1 MNVLNGLSVRK
12 KLAYSFTTLLSI
24 TVVQGLIAMLFIF
37 LLEHSAEKV
46 ELDLMPQAD
55 AAMEIQLSAT
65 RAHLLFEEIIAG
77 DETESIDEVWAL
89 VDEAEWYA
97 QAILDGGKNEKGHFL
112 PTSLPDVRANTEKVV
127 QQIRQFRETAKL
139 RYQNRGEES
148 GAGTAADEEFDQSF
162 EGFSELAKEVAVII
176 HREIGEAV
184 LSQRALSLWSLIL
197 MAFLI
202 IIGTALAIWL
212 TTFNRN
218 TVSLPLLK
226 VVEQLSDLAR
236 RRRNLNEPI
245 WGTALTDEIGDTARA
260 ADAFRLSIIEQQ
272 AQDKLR
278 IETEEKSRI
287 AQEDAVRRRDED
299 ARVQA
304 ERLRIQAEEQL
315 ATRVEALASAV
326 CKGDLGGRI
335 ETTATSGARAVMER
349 SLNQMMENLESILG
363 SFSQGLNALSE
374 NNISQKLER
383 PFEGVFESLR
393 QDFNRSV
400 QSLASV
406 VHSIRES
413 SDTVSIG
420 NVEMQK
426 GTADLGRRVET
437 QAAAVEELM
446 STIHNISKLMVS
458 ANEEVMRTR
467 ELSSN
472 ASQRAKK
479 GEEVLNSTVVAMTE
493 ISKASNKIAE
503 IIAVIDS
510 IAFQTNLLALN
521 AAVEAAR
528 AGEQGR
534 GFAVVASE
542 VRNLAQRSAASASEI
557 KQLIGD
563 SVSKVR
569 TGSELVTQTSAAL
582 TDLIK
587 IVDQTEKRMASIT
600 ELSKQQNNSVHE
612 VELCIKQIDD
622 VTQQN
627 AALVEEST
635 AASEQLS
642 KESMRLKKLVGT
654 FRL

>member
-1 MNVLNGLSVRK
+1 M
-12 KLAYSFTTLLSI
+12 A
-24 TVVQGLIAMLFIF
+24 GLIAL
-37 LLEHSAEKV
+37 
-46 ELDLMPQAD
+46 
-55 AAMEIQLSAT
+55 
-65 RAHLLFEEIIAG
+65 
-77 DETESIDEVWAL
+77 
-89 VDEAEWYA
+89 
-97 QAILDGGKNEKGHFL
+97 
-112 PTSLPDVRANTEKVV
+112 
-127 QQIRQFRETAKL
+127 
-139 RYQNRGEES
+139 
-148 GAGTAADEEFDQSF
+148 
-162 EGFSELAKEVAVII
+162 
-176 HREIGEAV
+176 
-184 LSQRALSLWSLIL
+184 
-197 MAFLI
+197 
-202 IIGTALAIWL
+202 GTALAIWL
-212 TTFNRN
+212 TTFTRN

-226 VVEQLSDLAR
+226 VVEQLTDLAR

-245 WGTALTDEIGDTARA
+245 WGNTLTDEIGDTARA
-260 ADAFRLSIIEQQ
+260 ADAFRLSIIDQQ
-272 AQDKLR
+272 NQDKAR
-278 IETEEKSRI
+278 TEEMEKSRRE
-287 AQEDAVRRRDED
+287 QEELSRRRDEE
-299 ARVQA
+299 ARIYS
-304 ERLRIQAEEQL
+304 ERMRKEAEEQL
-315 ATRVEALASAV
+315 ATRVEALARSV
-326 CKGDLGGRI
+326 CKGELSGRI
-335 ETTATSGARAVMER
+335 ESTTSSGARAVMER

-383 PFEGVFESLR
+383 PFEGVFETLR
-393 QDFNRSV
+393 QDYNRSV
-400 QSLASV
+400 QSLSSV

-413 SDTVSIG
+413 ATTVSTG
-420 NVEMQK
+420 NAEMQN

-437 QAAAVEELM
+437 QAAAVEQLM
-446 STIHNISKLMVS
+446 STIHSITKQMTS
-458 ANEEVMRTR
+458 ASEEVMRTR
-467 ELSSN
+467 ELSSS

-542 VRNLAQRSAASASEI
+542 VRNLAQRSSASASQI

-563 SVSKVR
+563 SVSKVQA
-569 TGSELVTQTSAAL
+569 GSELVTQTSTAL

-587 IVDQTEKRMASIT
+587 IVDQTEKRMININ
-600 ELSKQQNNSVHE
+600 ELSNQQRNSVHE
-612 VELCIKQIDD
+612 IEQCIKQIDD